1 MTIAI
6 IYRDELKEYDFGPGH
21 PFRGDRYQIFTKYL
35 AEKLNPDS
43 NYQIIKANWA
53 TDEDLLRICHRDYI
67 NFTKQFYRAVNLGL
81 AEEGDFFQY
90 HSLDN
95 RPIGRPGKVEEAA
108 RLVIGQAKL
117 AADLVQT
124 GKFQKAISIGG
135 GLHHAKSAAG
145 EGFCLY
151 NDVAFTAIYLMERYH
166 LKRIMILDTD
176 AHAGNGTADYFYSD
190 PRVLFVDIHQDP
202 GTIYP
207 GSGFAS
213 EIGSGEGLGKTVN
226 VPLPVNAGNDSYKY
240 VFEEIVEPLAK
251 EFQPEII
258 IRNGGSDPHF
268 NDGLTSLG
276 LTVAGFKMIGEKVRL
291 ISDICGGKVI
301 DLLASG
307 YHRGVLPYAWMALIA
322 GLADFDVPIEEPSP
336 VPQSLRIDT
345 NMPETIKVVSEVKN
359 YHKDYWRCFR

>member
-1 MTIAI
+1 M
-6 IYRDELKEYDFGPGH
+6 
-21 PFRGDRYQIFTKYL
+21 
-35 AEKLNPDS
+35 
-43 NYQIIKANWA
+43 
-53 TDEDLLRICHRDYI
+53 
-67 NFTKQFYRAVNLGL
+67 
-81 AEEGDFFQY
+81 
-90 HSLDN
+90 
-95 RPIGRPGKVEEAA
+95 EEAA

-117 AADLVQT
+117 AVDLVQT
-124 GKFQKAISIGG
+124 GKYQKAVSIGG

-166 LKRIMILDTD
+166 LKRIHDLDTD

-190 PRVLFVDIHQDP
+190 PRVLFVDVHQDP

-226 VPLPVNAGNDSYKY
+226 IPLPVNAGNDSYKL

-276 LTVAGFKMIGEKVRL
+276 LTVAGFRMIGQKVRL
-291 ISDICGGKVI
+291 ISDICGKSYRPVSIRVSPGSITVRL
-301 DLLASG
+301 DG
-307 YHRGVLPYAWMALIA
+307 IA
-322 GLADFDVPIEEPSP
+322 IRIWRTLMSRLKSQS

-345 NMPETIKVVSEVKN
+345 HMPETIKVISEVKS